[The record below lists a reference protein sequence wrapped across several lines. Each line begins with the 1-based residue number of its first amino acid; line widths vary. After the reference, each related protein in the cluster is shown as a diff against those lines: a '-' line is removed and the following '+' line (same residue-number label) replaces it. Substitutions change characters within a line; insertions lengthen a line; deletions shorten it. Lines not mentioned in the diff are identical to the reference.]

1 MSADAET
8 MTTEPAPDALLAT
21 REDVKD
27 FVKLVLDDHHPTIK
41 QLVDEMAYA
50 LKSVEVFGK
59 AVADLKGSV
68 EHMFQQYQTLHLLEQ
83 PMYKAQ
89 KLAVDA
95 HDSAET
101 AKAQV
106 QFALKGQE
114 QLKSAIMSLQL
125 AMKVQNTQRDEM
137 VGKLA
142 EKLCGHF
149 EISKD

>member
-27 FVKLVLDDHHPTIK
+27 FVELVLDDHSTIK
-41 QLVDEMAYA
+41 QLVEQMAYA
-50 LKSVEVFGK
+50 LKAVEVFGE

-68 EHMFQQYQTLHLLEQ
+68 EHMFQQYQTLHLLER